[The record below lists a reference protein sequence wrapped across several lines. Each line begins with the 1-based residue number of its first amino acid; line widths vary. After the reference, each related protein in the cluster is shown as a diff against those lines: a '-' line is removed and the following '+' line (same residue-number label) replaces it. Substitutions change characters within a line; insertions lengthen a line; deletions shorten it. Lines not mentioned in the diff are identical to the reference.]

1 MTRIIKKSK
10 KKRIEEP
17 EVEPVEEGKDLSQ
30 SGNFFQNNKLLITWI
45 LVLAFAATCIGVTSM
60 TSCSGKS
67 TNQIESEMLILKS
80 SSEHGS

>member
-30 SGNFFQNNKLLITWI
+30 SGNFFQNNKSNY
-45 LVLAFAATCIGVTSM
+45 FYY
-60 TSCSGKS
+60 
-67 TNQIESEMLILKS
+67 QIHIFLQKYFQLSLEY
-80 SSEHGS
+80 